1 LASTSFLPRKK
12 FPLELGLNKMLVA
25 HELARLILARFNFVM
40 LASQLSSL
48 TSQLVSSNELAFIN
62 KTKPTLLLD
71 ELICDELC

>member
-1 LASTSFLPRKK
+1 
-12 FPLELGLNKMLVA
+12 MLVA